1 MLCELACQLIQ
12 VLLFYYFTI
21 LTDINI
27 ISYYSENDSH
37 GFCKS
42 EELDSHP
49 AYFLS
54 ETRQSL
60 NNRETHKQ
68 KTLSKILSYLIQRSL
83 K

>member
-42 EELDSHP
+42 EELDFSVKHDKASITGKHISRKHLARYYP
-49 AYFLS
+49 
-54 ETRQSL
+54 
-60 NNRETHKQ
+60 
-68 KTLSKILSYLIQRSL
+68 I
-83 K
+83 